1 MKRLIWIVLILLLLC
16 GCTVSAAPTEPTQI
30 PAAAPET
37 IEPETLPPEPTAP
50 LPDLDGVELI
60 VPEGLTASPE
70 RPEAVFTLELAGVRE
85 DFADTGSFCTLQLL
99 QDGRTVYT
107 DNAFCPAPGKT
118 AELRASY
125 TFSRYMEEDSLLTL
139 RLCCRGKTL
148 ERQIPVRLEND
159 PDEVYAALTGDK
171 LPYSIDVI
179 RNQNAVIVYG
189 KDESGAYTMPVKV
202 FVCSNGN
209 WTPTGRYTIG
219 SKQEWCALFGGVW
232 GQYAQVITG
241 NILFHSVPYTR
252 RDKGSLESW
261 EYNKLGT
268 TASMGCVRL
277 AVADVKWIYD
287 FCPRGTPVH
296 IFDAD
301 ETPLPRPEPMYL
313 DPDDPRSGWDPT
325 DPDEDNPWLEADA
338 EQPPA
343 KNTGGLHEQT

>member
-1 MKRLIWIVLILLLLC
+1 MTRRTTSAVSTRSSTDLRRLTTAAVATALVFLFTFLIKVPTVIGYIHLGDAFVLL
-16 GCTVSAAPTEPTQI
+16 
-30 PAAAPET
+30 
-37 IEPETLPPEPTAP
+37 
-50 LPDLDGVELI
+50 
-60 VPEGLTASPE
+60 
-70 RPEAVFTLELAGVRE
+70 
-85 DFADTGSFCTLQLL
+85 
-99 QDGRTVYT
+99 
-107 DNAFCPAPGKT
+107 
-118 AELRASY
+118 
-125 TFSRYMEEDSLLTL
+125 
-139 RLCCRGKTL
+139 
-148 ERQIPVRLEND
+148 
-159 PDEVYAALTGDK
+159 YAALTGDK

-179 RNQNAVIVYG
+179 RNQNTVIVYG

-325 DPDEDNPWLEADA
+325 DPDEDNPWLEVYA

-343 KNTGGLHEQT
+343 KITGGLHEQT